1 MCIKRCNLCCKINKL
16 NQIMHTIAI
25 NKSSSSC
32 NRAISFKSIFTYIG
46 ISTLL
51 RKTKFKKCS
60 GADAFT
66 ILNVFI
72 SSVFRGYPNF
82 QRFFA
87 STEGKS
93 LPFSRD
99 SACRFL
105 SNPKYDWQSLML
117 NIATF
122 IIRFICELNKD
133 NKEHINCLVVD
144 DTMLER
150 NRGKKVELL
159 SRQFNHVIGKNSK
172 SFY

>member
-1 MCIKRCNLCCKINKL
+1 
-16 NQIMHTIAI
+16 MHTIAI

-66 ILNVFI
+66 ILIVLI
-72 SSVFRGYPNF
+72 SSDFRGYPNL

-93 LPFSRD
+93 CSFSRD
-99 SACRFL
+99 ATYRFL
-105 SNPKYDWQSLML
+105 FNPKYDWQSLMF

-122 IIRFICELNKD
+122 IIIFSCELNKD
-133 NKEHINCLVVD
+133 NKEQINCLIVD
-144 DTMLER
+144 DTMIER
-150 NRGKKVELL
+150 SQGKKVELL
-159 SRQFNHVIGKNSK
+159 SRQFNNVIGKTVK
-172 SFY
+172 AFTDLVLG